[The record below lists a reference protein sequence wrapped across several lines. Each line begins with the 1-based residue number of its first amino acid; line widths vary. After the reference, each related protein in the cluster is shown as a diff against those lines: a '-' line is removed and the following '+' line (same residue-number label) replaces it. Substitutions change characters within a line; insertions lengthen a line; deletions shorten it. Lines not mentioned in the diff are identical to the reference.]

1 MIKVE
6 SLSKRY
12 RSLYA
17 IRDVSFEVSQGEVVG
32 FLGPNGAGKS
42 TTMKILTCYLPPSS
56 GSATIEG
63 KDVETDS
70 LEIRRLIGYLPESTP
85 LYTEMSAIDYLR
97 FIGRA
102 RGLSSKTLK
111 DRIEYVVDAT
121 DIRKVLYKDL
131 FELSKGFRQRV
142 GLAQALLHDPP
153 ILILD
158 EPTTGLDPLQRI
170 EIRTLIRE
178 IGKTKTVILSTHIL
192 SEAEATCD
200 RLIIINLGTIVGDGT
215 PQQLIMK
222 HGKKSRYRVLIRGDR
237 GKIQNIFEK
246 TPFIREIRC
255 EGRTPEGIW
264 IYDVTPETPGITGG
278 ELIYEL
284 VKEHDWSLAEMAF
297 DRTTLEDV
305 FKKLTGGSSDRP
317 AVETEVA

>member
-1 MIKVE
+1 LIKVE
-6 SLSKRY
+6 ALNKRY
-12 RSLYA
+12 RSLFA
-17 IRDVSFEVSQGEVVG
+17 IRDVSFEVSKGEVVG
-32 FLGPNGAGKS
+32 LLGPNGAGKS

-56 GSATIEG
+56 GSATVDG
-63 KDVETDS
+63 RDVEKDS
-70 LEIRRLIGYLPESTP
+70 LEVRRLIGYLPESTP
-85 LYTEMSAIDYLR
+85 LYTDMSAMDYLK
-97 FIGRA
+97 FVGRA
-102 RGLSSKTLK
+102 RGLSSKALK
-111 DRIEYVVDAT
+111 DRIEYVVGAT
-121 DIRKVLYKDL
+121 DLKKVIHKDI

-142 GLAQALLHDPP
+142 GLAQALVHDPP

-178 IGKTKTVILSTHIL
+178 IGKTKTIILSTHIL

-200 RLIIINLGTIVGDGT
+200 RLIIINLGTVVGDGT

-237 GKIQNIFEK
+237 GKIQNTFEK

-255 EGRTPEGIW
+255 EGRTPEGVW

-284 VKEHDWSLAEMAF
+284 VKENDWSLAEMAF

-305 FKKLTGGSSDRP
+305 FKKLTGGVQESP
-317 AVETEVA
+317 AEGKEVA